1 MTSRM
6 WVWKSKFWKYRTMW
20 NLGEEWNRFC
30 KARNTSLN
38 GVLPWGHTFLQAK
51 NTTWSRATT
60 RDDHTHVCYIATC
73 KHNGKVG
80 TAWSSIVTW
89 LEYARALARTNKMA
103 DRCTSSTSSFEALLI
118 LIQSFSALRWSVGLL
133 DQFVTVWKHAKAKHT
148 QTHTHT
154 HNYCYPMPRANYS
167 IYSMCCHTA
176 SEQFTVYSYNYW
188 FYLLLFSTSV

>member
-80 TAWSSIVTW
+80 TAWSSIVMW

-103 DRCTSSTSSFEALLI
+103 DRCTSSFEVNFVLWILCFCEEAVLQKMLI
-118 LIQSFSALRWSVGLL
+118 LIQAFAALRRSVGLL
-133 DQFVTVWKHAKAKHT
+133 EALWFK
-148 QTHTHT
+148 
-154 HNYCYPMPRANYS
+154 S
-167 IYSMCCHTA
+167 
-176 SEQFTVYSYNYW
+176 TVYSLQYW
-188 FYLLLFSTSV
+188 S